1 MEKLELEGCVEEQL
15 QSLQSFL
22 NFVKRT
28 QPTDTDFKIYIW
40 WGEYPFAYVVFYRYD
55 VPVEVVEI
63 EPYGGI
69 YHYTPTSTPKFFKDA
84 LERVKEL
91 PEASIK
97 DLEDFCKAYDI
108 TQAVGKKI
116 VDVILK
122 RKIRR
127 SYNLRKKEDVEE
139 LRKLASWLP

>member
-1 MEKLELEGCVEEQL
+1 MERLELEGCVEEQL
-15 QSLQSFL
+15 KSLQSFL
-22 NFVKRT
+22 SFVKQT
-28 QPTDTDFKIYIW
+28 KPVNEDFKIYIW
-40 WGEYPFAYVVFYRYD
+40 WGDYPFAYIIFYKEE
-55 VPVEVVEI
+55 VPVEVIEI

-69 YHYTPTSTPKFFKDA
+69 YHYTPATSPKFFKDA

-97 DLEDFCKAYDI
+97 DLEEFCRIYNI
-108 TQAVGKKI
+108 TQAVHKKI
-116 VDVILK
+116 VNVILN
-122 RKIRR
+122 RKIKR